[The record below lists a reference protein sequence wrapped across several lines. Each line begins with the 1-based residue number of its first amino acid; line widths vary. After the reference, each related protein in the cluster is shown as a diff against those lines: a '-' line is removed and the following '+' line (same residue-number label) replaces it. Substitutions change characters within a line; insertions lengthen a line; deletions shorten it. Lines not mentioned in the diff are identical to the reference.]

1 VWQATVKAGFY
12 SNALP
17 VAGGGEK
24 YFLTIVEE
32 AVKWEGSEVILMAP
46 IQPRPEEWRRLGI
59 SLTEDSFRWKPVRD
73 RMIMRETRGLDL
85 FVCMRSVP
93 PVSRADRSVALIQF
107 PGRMPHELGVAPRTP
122 RELARRLKV
131 IFERRTVASYDLVVC
146 NSAFTQRHVVEALGH
161 PETVIIYPPV
171 DPAVIVA
178 PKGPIILS
186 VGRLWE
192 GKRQDFLIQAF
203 RRLMQRFGDP
213 TPWEL
218 HVAGGHR
225 GDEVAASYLR
235 ELRDLAAGCPVVF
248 HPNASRALLQ
258 RLYARASVFWHAAG
272 VGSEHYPRRQEH
284 FGITTVE
291 AMAYGCVPIV
301 IGLGG
306 QPEIVTHGVD
316 GLLWRSLDELVA
328 LTDEVI
334 ASPELRGRLSGRA
347 MITAKRFSADRF
359 RREARELVLTATRDG
374 GDR

>member
-1 VWQATVKAGFY
+1 VKVGFY

-32 AVKWEGSEVILMAP
+32 AVKRGGSEVILMAP

-59 SLTEDSFRWKPVRD
+59 SLTEDSFRWQPVRD

-107 PGRMPHELGVAPRTP
+107 PGRMPHELGSAPRTP
-122 RELARRLKV
+122 REVARRLKV
-131 IFERRTVASYDLVVC
+131 EFERRTVALYDLVVC
-146 NSAFTQRHVVEALGH
+146 NSEFTRRHIVESLGDPGTVV
-161 PETVIIYPPV
+161 IYPPV
-171 DPAVIVA
+171 DPAVIDA
-178 PKGPIILS
+178 PKRPIILS
-186 VGRLWE
+186 VGRFWE
-192 GKRQDFLIQAF
+192 GKRQDFLIEAF
-203 RRLMQRFGDP
+203 QRLMPRLADL
-213 TPWEL
+213 TPWEF
-218 HVAGGHR
+218 HVAGGYR
-225 GDEVAASYLR
+225 GDAAAASYLR
-235 ELRDLAAGCPVVF
+235 QLRGLAAGCPVVF

-284 FGITTVE
+284 FGMTTVE

-306 QPEIVTHGVD
+306 QPEIVTHGDD

-334 ASPELRGRLSGRA
+334 ASPELRARLSRRA
-347 MITAKRFSADRF
+347 VIAAKRFSADRF
-359 RREARELVLTATRDG
+359 RREARELILTGSGDG
-374 GDR
+374 DHR